1 MENEIKTQLEQLEQ
15 QRIEL
20 LNKQKEIEK
29 ESKYYLLV
37 EKRDNY
43 IEREKKKIE
52 RQNSLTTQLFDILKE
67 DSIVKNVIKL
77 EESHVLIVYPSY
89 YNEELKE
96 EDRIEPI
103 KFKSLSI
110 NTDFGKITDIE
121 IQGGK
126 LKARAPYQISDRY
139 QHLLPSTI
147 IKKIKEKIES
157 NQSKNLAKQML
168 DKAKNELIEEF
179 QTKYPTAIIAHRS
192 EYVYPPYGRG
202 NRYDIETLTITFQN
216 KSQVKIRYFGDKS
229 FSIMEK
235 KDHRTDG
242 LKKMELIDYLAS

>member
-1 MENEIKTQLEQLEQ
+1 MENEIKTQLDQLEQ

-29 ESKYYLLV
+29 EAKYYLLIK
-37 EKRDNY
+37 KRDGY
-43 IEREKKKIE
+43 IEREKEKLE
-52 RQNSLTTQLFDILKE
+52 LQNSLTTQLFDILKE
-67 DSIVKNVIKL
+67 DSIVENVIKL
-77 EESHVLIVYPSY
+77 EESYRLMIYPPY

-121 IQGGK
+121 FQEGK
-126 LKARAPYQISDRY
+126 IKARAPYQISDRY
-139 QHLLPSTI
+139 QYLLPSTI
-147 IKKIKEKIES
+147 IKKIKKKIES
-157 NQSKNLAKQML
+157 NQTQNLAKQML

-192 EYVYPPYGRG
+192 EYVYPYGGG
-202 NRYDIETLTITFQN
+202 NKHEIETLTITFQN

-235 KDHRTDG
+235 KDHRTAG
-242 LKKMELIDYLAS
+242 LGKMELIDYLAS

>member
-20 LNKQKEIEK
+20 LNKQKAIEK

-43 IEREKKKIE
+43 IAKEKKQGE
-52 RQNSLTTQLFDILKE
+52 WQNSLTTQLFDILKE
-67 DSIVKNVIKL
+67 DSIVKDIIRL
-77 EESHVLIVYPSY
+77 EESDRLIVYPSY
-89 YNEELKE
+89 YNKKLKE

-121 IQGGK
+121 IQSSK
-126 LKARAPYQISDRY
+126 IKAIPPSSISDRY

-147 IKKIKEKIES
+147 IKKIKEKIER
-157 NQSKNLAKQML
+157 NQSQNLAKQKL

-192 EYVYPPYGRG
+192 EYVYPQGRG
-202 NRYDIETLTITFQN
+202 NGYKIETLTITFQN

-235 KDHRTDG
+235 RDHRTNG
-242 LKKMELIDYLAS
+242 LKNRELIDYLAS